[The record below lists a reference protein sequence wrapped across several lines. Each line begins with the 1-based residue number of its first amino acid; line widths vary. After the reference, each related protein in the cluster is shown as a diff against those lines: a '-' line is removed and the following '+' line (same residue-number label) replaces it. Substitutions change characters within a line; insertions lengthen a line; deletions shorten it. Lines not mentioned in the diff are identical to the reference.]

1 MHMRRN
7 RFCMIALLLIL
18 GLLCT
23 ACAAPETK
31 EQSAASAGYEDVSD
45 ILQNADALFQSG
57 EYAQSLELYLTA
69 MEKNAKDMDARIGVV
84 KCQIELGNYEI
95 ADMNLSMAQQI
106 DPSSIEICEMYL
118 KMSQATDGIYY
129 AQTAVDLAMQY
140 GHDAILADVPA
151 APVIDQEPGDYS
163 DRISLTITCA
173 APDAEVYVNLEN
185 SLNSEY
191 YLHNAKYTEPIIL
204 LRGENTVSVYS
215 MKNGIPSETVTQT
228 YSVNYDSFEVTFK
241 EPVIEE
247 LVRLTIGKAAGP
259 ITNYDCEKVT
269 ELDWYSLQSVYSNYN
284 TYRNLKIHSLEDLH
298 YLPCVNYFSLS
309 YQTEIED
316 YSPLKYCPM
325 IYQVSIYECEL
336 PDTDFVRYLPQLSY
350 LYLQETKVSDYSGL
364 ESLTDL
370 YGLSV
375 YGDDSDVTI
384 DHIVRNNKQLHYLS
398 IGDTRLEDYS
408 ILLEMENLSTLYV
421 HGVTYADYSVIGQL
435 TNLESLDITYDY
447 DRREYDK
454 SIGDISFLPQMQ
466 KLQYLYLNGV
476 NKASDLEYIK
486 QLPNLTTL
494 YLYNCDATNDQAAMN
509 ALIQALPN
517 CAITY

>member
-1 MHMRRN
+1 MRRN

-31 EQSAASAGYEDVSD
+31 EQNAVSAGYEDVSD

-57 EYAQSLELYLTA
+57 EYVQSLEQYLTA

-118 KMSQATDGIYY
+118 KMSQETDGIYY

-140 GHDAILADVPA
+140 GHDAILENVPV
-151 APVIDQEPGDYS
+151 APAIDKESGNYS
-163 DRISLTITCA
+163 ERIKLTVTCED
-173 APDAEVYVNLEN
+173 PDADIYVNLDN
-185 SLNSEY
+185 NLNSDY
-191 YLHNAKYTEPIIL
+191 CLHNAKYSEPIML

-215 MKNGIPSETVTQT
+215 MKNGVPSETVTRT
-228 YSVNYDSFEVTFK
+228 YSVNYGSFEVTFK
-241 EPVIEE
+241 EPLIEE
-247 LVRLTIGKAAGP
+247 IVRQTIGKAGGP

-269 ELDWYSLQSVYSNYN
+269 ELDWYSLQSAYSNYDA
-284 TYRNLKIHSLEDLH
+284 YRNLKIHSLEDLQ
-298 YLPCVNYFSLS
+298 YLPCLNYISL
-309 YQTEIED
+309 QHQNEIED
-316 YSPLKYCPM
+316 YSPLKNCPM
-325 IYQVSIYECEL
+325 IYQVSVYECEL
-336 PDTDFVRYLPQLSY
+336 PDTDFVRYLPMLSY

-364 ESLTDL
+364 ESLTNL

-375 YGDDSDVTI
+375 YGDDTDVTI
-384 DHIVRNNKQLHYLS
+384 DYILRNNEQLHYLN
-398 IGDTRLEDYS
+398 IGDTQLEDYS
-408 ILLEMENLSTLYV
+408 VLLEMENLIDLYV

-435 TNLESLDITYDY
+435 TNLESLNLTYDY
-447 DRREYDK
+447 DRREYGK
-454 SIGDISFLPQMQ
+454 SIGDISFLTQMQ

-476 NKASDLEYIK
+476 NKASELEYIK
-486 QLPNLTTL
+486 QLPGLITL
-494 YLYNCDATNDQAAMN
+494 DLYNCDATNDQAAMN
-509 ALIQALPN
+509 ALVQALPN
-517 CAITY
+517 CAISY